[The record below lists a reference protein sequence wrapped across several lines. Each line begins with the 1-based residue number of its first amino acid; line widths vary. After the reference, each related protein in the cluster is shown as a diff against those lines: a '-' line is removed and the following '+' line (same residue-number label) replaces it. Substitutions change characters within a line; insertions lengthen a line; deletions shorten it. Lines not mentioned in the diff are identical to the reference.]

1 MDILKLKGTDKKLF
15 ELVAPLVMNPAVLRQ
30 NNNYPFKTGAKYV
43 WYVAV
48 EDGQVDGFIPLKRTA
63 DGGCLIDNY
72 YIRNDDARW
81 LNRLIAEIITDTA
94 PNGDALC
101 ATVHKR
107 HVKEFAGRGFR
118 SRTEWKKYDKMQL
131 CLPKN

>member
-1 MDILKLKGTDKKLF
+1 MQGTDTKLF

-48 EDGQVDGFIPLKRTA
+48 DDGRVDGFIPLKKTA
-63 DGGCLIDNY
+63 DGGFLIDNY
-72 YIRNDDARW
+72 YIRNDDVRV
-81 LNRLIAEIITDTA
+81 LYRLLAEVIADASPT
-94 PNGDALC
+94 GDALC

-107 HVKEFAGRGFR
+107 HVKAFAEWGFR

-131 CLPKN
+131 CLQKN